1 MVEPED
7 AVVRGL
13 PAGRRAS
20 VEAVLQWAWDAGDF
34 TSNDAM
40 PATGLTRST
49 TIEAVDEL
57 IERGL
62 LRELP
67 NAREA
72 GAYRKGRPARR
83 FELRADAAVVVG
95 LDAGRRH
102 LTAIVADL
110 RGTVLGVTKKETDEP
125 SGAEHVDPPDAAE
138 RRRDL
143 ISSTIDRA
151 LRAAGRA
158 RGDVLAVC
166 IGVPAPVDGTGRSP
180 AHRTGF
186 WTRMNPDLRD
196 VVAAWAPI
204 VRVENDASLA
214 AVAEGATGS
223 ARERLDFVA
232 VLAGERIGAGVVIDG
247 RLLRGAHGGVG
258 ESVAFD
264 HVDGVEGAYGIGYR
278 IAEWARA
285 SIDAGAL
292 PDGHPLAAPGS
303 TADAK
308 AVLRLAESGDAW
320 ARSITEQAGAL
331 LARLVGFYGTFYD
344 PSLVVVSGAVSGSL
358 EPVVAAARRRVAEE
372 LDLPAPEIVAS
383 SLGADVVAIGATMA
397 AVEAARTG
405 VLGLVRLP
413 RGFAADD
420 AGVVNG

>member
-1 MVEPED
+1 
-7 AVVRGL
+7 
-13 PAGRRAS
+13 
-20 VEAVLQWAWDAGDF
+20 
-34 TSNDAM
+34 M

-57 IERGL
+57 IDLGL

-83 FELRADAAVVVG
+83 FELRADAGVVVG
-95 LDAGRRH
+95 LDAGRLH

-110 RGTVLGVTKKETDEP
+110 RGTVLGVTKKESDEA
-125 SGAEHVDPPDAAE
+125 SVSEHDDYPDAA
-138 RRRDL
+138 RRRRRL
-143 ISSTIDRA
+143 IQTTIDRA
-151 LRAAGRA
+151 LRAAGRERA
-158 RGDVLAVC
+158 EVLAVC
-166 IGVPAPVDGTGRSP
+166 VGVPAPVDGMGRSP
-180 AHRTGF
+180 GHRTGF
-186 WTRMNPDLRD
+186 WTRMNPDLRELL
-196 VVAAWAPI
+196 AEWAPI

-214 AVAEGATGS
+214 AVAEGATGA
-223 ARERLDFVA
+223 ARDHLDYVA

-264 HVDGVEGAYGIGYR
+264 HVEGIEGAYGIGYR

-285 SIDAGAL
+285 SIEAGDL
-292 PDGHPLAAPGS
+292 PAGHPLAGQGDGS
-303 TADAK
+303 DAVDGVDAVDAK
-308 AVLRLAESGDAW
+308 TVLRLAQSGDAW
-320 ARSITEQAGAL
+320 AQTLTDRAGAL

-344 PSLVVVSGAVSGSL
+344 PSLVVISGAVSGSL

-372 LDLPAPEIVAS
+372 LDLPAPEILAS

-397 AVEAARTG
+397 AVEAVRAG
-405 VLGLVRLP
+405 VLALPRLP
-413 RGFAADD
+413 AAI
-420 AGVVNG
+420 ASERPEAVNS